1 MDAVLADLAAVDPT
15 DLDGLLAAG
24 SPCTPLSPHACRTSG
39 PDDVPD
45 AMRLDVALV
54 ERGLARSRTRARQL
68 IEAGEVTVG
77 GVQAIKTSV
86 RVEPGDA
93 VAVTSD
99 GDHWVG
105 RAASKLVGGLE
116 AFGTQV
122 AGRRCVDIGACTGG
136 FTQVLLERGADHVIA
151 LDVGHDQ
158 LAPEI
163 AADPRVT
170 DSSGVSIRGL
180 TSEDIGGPVDL
191 AVGDLSFISLRLVL
205 SEIHGLLSPDG
216 EAVLLIKP
224 QFEVGRHG
232 LGRRGVVT
240 AASARREA
248 IVGVLTKAEEV
259 GFAVLGLTRSPLR
272 GGEGNHE
279 YLVHLTRRPGVGLAW
294 QAQQVMANDLAQEE
308 ER

>member
-1 MDAVLADLAAVDPT
+1 
-15 DLDGLLAAG
+15 
-24 SPCTPLSPHACRTSG
+24 
-39 PDDVPD
+39 
-45 AMRLDVALV
+45 MRLDVALV